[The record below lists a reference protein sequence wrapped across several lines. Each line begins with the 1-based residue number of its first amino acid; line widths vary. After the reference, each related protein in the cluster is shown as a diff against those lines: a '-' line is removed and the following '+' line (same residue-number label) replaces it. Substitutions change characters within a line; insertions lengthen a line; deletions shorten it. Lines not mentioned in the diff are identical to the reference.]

1 MIPLIKNAGGYIT
14 TWKGKDPRV
23 GGSIVA
29 TSSMKLHKKILNL
42 LKPVC

>member
-1 MIPLIKNAGGYIT
+1 MLADISQLGKD
-14 TWKGKDPRV
+14 KDPRV

-29 TSSMKLHKKILNL
+29 SSSMKLHKKILNL

>member
-1 MIPLIKNAGGYIT
+1 MIPLIKNAGGHIT
-14 TWKGKDPRV
+14 TWEGKDARI

-29 TSSMKLHKKILNL
+29 SSHMKLHKKVLKL